1 MAKQDFAQV
10 QSTIQPESES
20 ESGSGAMLNAVG
32 IVMIAALC
40 FGGGYWLG
48 LANSQ
53 QAGNSVDVDAVEA
66 KLAIQVAENN
76 VLLAKT
82 EALQDSVEQWKQKA
96 QQDAHSKVGDL
107 SFYKELPKQSVTPA
121 PMPDMPVATGAPKIV
136 AKPVPA
142 QRSEVVKAVKSLPSG
157 SHASAIP
164 KQPLVD
170 VYRIQLAS
178 FRTQSDA
185 MVVKQKLSQ
194 AGFPALIHK
203 VDLGSKG
210 LWYRIYAGPYH
221 SKSAAEADQKKIG
234 KKIKLKGFLI
244 RGG

>member
-10 QSTIQPESES
+10 QSTIQPESG
-20 ESGSGAMLNAVG
+20 SGSGAMLNAIG
-32 IVMIAALC
+32 IVIIAALC

-48 LANSQ
+48 SANGQ
-53 QAGNSVDVDAVEA
+53 QAGKNADVDAVEA
-66 KLAIQVAENN
+66 KLAIQVAKNK

-82 EALQDSVEQWKQKA
+82 EALQDSVEQWKRKA

-107 SFYKELPKQSVTPA
+107 SFYKELPEQSVTPA
-121 PMPDMPVATGAPKIV
+121 PMPDMPVATV
-136 AKPVPA
+136 ASKVVTKPVPV
-142 QRSEVVKAVKSLPSG
+142 QRPEVVKAVKALPSG
-157 SHASAIP
+157 SHTSDIA
-164 KQPLVD
+164 KQSVVHD
-170 VYRIQLAS
+170 IYRIQLAS

-185 MVVKQKLSQ
+185 MRVQQQLSQ

-221 SKSAAEADQKKIG
+221 SKPAAEADQKKIG
-234 KKIKLKGFLI
+234 EKIKLNGFLI

>member
-10 QSTIQPESES
+10 KSTTQTKSG
-20 ESGSGAMLNAVG
+20 SGSGAISSSIG
-32 IVMIAALC
+32 IVVIAALC

-48 LANSQ
+48 SSNGAQISNSKDT
-53 QAGNSVDVDAVEA
+53 NAVET
-66 KLAIQVAENN
+66 KLATQVAENK

-96 QQDAHSKVGDL
+96 QQDAHSRVGDL

-121 PMPDMPVATGAPKIV
+121 PMPDMPVEAVAPKV
-136 AKPVPA
+136 SAKPVTA
-142 QRSEVVKAVKSLPSG
+142 HRSEVVKAVKPLPS
-157 SHASAIP
+157 SHPPAKS
-164 KQPLVD
+164 KQQLHD

-185 MVVKQKLSQ
+185 MVVQQKLSQ
-194 AGFPALIHK
+194 AGFSALIYK
-203 VDLGSKG
+203 VDLGGKG
-210 LWYRIYAGPYH
+210 LWYRVYAGPYH
-221 SKSAAEADQKKIG
+221 SKSAAEADQKQIE
-234 KKIKLKGFLI
+234 KKIKLNGFLV

>member
-10 QSTIQPESES
+10 QSTIQPESGS
-20 ESGSGAMLNAVG
+20 DSGAMLNAVG
-32 IVMIAALC
+32 IVIIAALC

-48 LANSQ
+48 SANGQ
-53 QAGNSVDVDAVEA
+53 QAGNYADVDAVEA
-66 KLAIQVAENN
+66 KLAIQVAENK

-121 PMPDMPVATGAPKIV
+121 PMPDMPVATVAPKV
-136 AKPVPA
+136 VTKPVPV
-142 QRSEVVKAVKSLPSG
+142 QPSEVVKAVKVLPSG
-157 SHASAIP
+157 SHASVIA
-164 KQPLVD
+164 KQSVHD
-170 VYRIQLAS
+170 IYRIQLAS
-178 FRTQSDA
+178 FRTQPDA
-185 MVVKQKLSQ
+185 MRVQQQLLQ

>member
-10 QSTIQPESES
+10 KSTTQTKSG
-20 ESGSGAMLNAVG
+20 SGSGAMLNAIG

-40 FGGGYWLG
+40 FGSGYWLG
-48 LANSQ
+48 SANVQ
-53 QAGNSVDVDAVEA
+53 QAGTSADVDAVEA
-66 KLAIQVAENN
+66 KLAIQAAENK

-121 PMPDMPVATGAPKIV
+121 PMSDMPAATVTPKVV
-136 AKPVPA
+136 AKPVLA

-157 SHASAIP
+157 SYASAIS
-164 KQPLVD
+164 KQQLHD

-178 FRTQSDA
+178 FRTRSDA
-185 MVVKQKLSQ
+185 MVVQQKLSQ

-203 VDLGSKG
+203 VDLGGKG
-210 LWYRIYAGPYH
+210 QWYRIYAGPYH
-221 SKSAAEADQKKIG
+221 SKAVAEDNQEKIE
-234 KKIKLKGFLI
+234 KKIKLKGFLV